1 MILEQIK
8 ELTQLKAA
16 VAKLEAQVA
25 AELPAALAALPE
37 KFDYPSLKSFIK
49 ALKQAAG
56 RKPKTRKKAKV
67 AKVKAA
73 KAPKAAKRK
82 RAKITDEIRAQ
93 VKTALESGQ
102 KAGAVAK
109 AAGISL
115 PSVQNIKKQLGLVK
129 VRGAAATEPTS
140 APAS

>member
-8 ELTQLKAA
+8 ELTQLKVA

-56 RKPKTRKKAKV
+56 RKPKMRKKAKV
-67 AKVKAA
+67 AKAA

-93 VKTALESGQ
+93 VKAALESGQ
-102 KAGAVAK
+102 KAAAVAK

-129 VRGAAATEPTS
+129 VRGAEPAPS
-140 APAS
+140 PAS